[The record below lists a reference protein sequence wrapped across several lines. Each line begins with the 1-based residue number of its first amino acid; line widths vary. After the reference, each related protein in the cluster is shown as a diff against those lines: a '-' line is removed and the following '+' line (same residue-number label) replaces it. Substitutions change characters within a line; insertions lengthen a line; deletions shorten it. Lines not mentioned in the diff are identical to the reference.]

1 MAEQIKMPQLGLTM
15 TEGTLGKWKKNIG
28 DAVAVGDVLV
38 EVMTDK
44 ITSEIEAPA
53 AGVLRVIAASE
64 GQTVPVQGLLAVI
77 GTADEPIDEGG
88 AVGAAAAGP
97 PPAAPGQGVAP
108 PAGTP
113 TVKAEAKFSAAARRL
128 AEEKGIAIQSV
139 PGSGPDGRITV
150 ADVEKYLA
158 AAGGRIKASP
168 LAKRTA
174 AQLAVDLAGVAGTGP
189 GGRIVED
196 DVKNAAASVVQA
208 PAPVAAAGKAP
219 AEPVKG
225 QPLSGMRKVIA
236 ERMTAS
242 KHIAP
247 HVTMMT
253 EVNAGATVAFRAELN
268 ARNEETRLTYTDLIT
283 KMAAAALRRFPAMN
297 ASLIDNALIQHEEI
311 NIGVAVALDNGL
323 LVPVVR
329 NADRCGL
336 QEIHHICKDNAVKAR
351 NNQLG
356 LEALSGGTFTISN
369 LGGYDIDG
377 FTPIINQPETAIL
390 GVGRIVKKP
399 AVVGDEIVAASMM
412 TLSLSFDHRIVD
424 GAQAAQFL
432 KCIKSC
438 LEDPLR
444 MLL

>member
-53 AGVLRVIAASE
+53 AGVLRVIAAGE

-88 AVGAAAAGP
+88 AAQQPAAA
-97 PPAAPGQGVAP
+97 

-113 TVKAEAKFSAAARRL
+113 TVKAEVKFSAAARRL

-150 ADVEKYLA
+150 ADVEKYLAAAPPA

-196 DVKNAAASVVQA
+196 DVKNAAASVVPA

-236 ERMTAS
+236 ERMMAS
-242 KHIAP
+242 KNIAP

-253 EVNAGATVAFRAELN
+253 EVNVGATVAFRSELN
-268 ARNEETRLTYTDLIT
+268 SRNAETRLTYTDLIT

-297 ASLIDNALIQHEEI
+297 ASLIDNALLQHEDI

-329 NADRCGL
+329 NTDRCGL
-336 QEIHHICKDNAVKAR
+336 QEIHHICKDNALKAR

-399 AVVGDEIVAASMM
+399 AVVDDELVAASMM
-412 TLSLSFDHRIVD
+412 TLSLSFDHRVVD

-432 KCIKSC
+432 QCIKRY

-444 MLL
+444 LLL